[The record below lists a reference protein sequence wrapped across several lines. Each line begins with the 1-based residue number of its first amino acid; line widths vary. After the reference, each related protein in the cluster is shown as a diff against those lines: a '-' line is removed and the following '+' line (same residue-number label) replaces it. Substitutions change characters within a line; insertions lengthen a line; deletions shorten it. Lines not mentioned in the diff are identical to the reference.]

1 MNMIKVIFVIFN
13 SNFLCLKLS
22 TMKKYLI
29 PGCIVILSWACNG
42 GAGSN
47 TSSGND
53 TTAASTNKSS
63 ADTSS
68 SSTASA
74 SAEEDAKGIGKF
86 THIDLPATID
96 KSMVAEGQKIY
107 DLKCSSC
114 HHLDNTKLV
123 GPGWK
128 GVTERRKP
136 EWIMN
141 FVTNTDENLD
151 RNATAQTL
159 LEECMVR
166 MPNQN
171 LSDDDARHVLEF
183 MRNNDAK

>member
-1 MNMIKVIFVIFN
+1 
-13 SNFLCLKLS
+13 
-22 TMKKYLI
+22 MKKYSILAS
-29 PGCIVILSWACNG
+29 VIIFMWACNG
-42 GAGSN
+42 GAGAPSEN
-47 TSSGND
+47 DTSS
-53 TTAASTNKSS
+53 ASS
-63 ADTSS
+63 ANTSS
-68 SSTASA
+68 SSSNTSA

-86 THIDLPATID
+86 THVDLPATID
-96 KSMVAEGQKIY
+96 KSMVAGGQKIY

-128 GVTERRKP
+128 DVTERRKP

-151 RNATAQTL
+151 KNATAQTL

-171 LSDDDARHVLEF
+171 LSDNDARDVLEF

>member
-1 MNMIKVIFVIFN
+1 
-13 SNFLCLKLS
+13 
-22 TMKKYLI
+22 MKKYLI
-29 PGCIVILSWACNG
+29 PGCIIVLAWACGG
-42 GAGSN
+42 GAGAP
-47 TSSGND
+47 SGND
-53 TTAASTNKSS
+53 TTTANTSSTSS
-63 ADTSS
+63 ANS
-68 SSTASA
+68 SSTAASA
-74 SAEEDAKGIGKF
+74 SAEEDAKGLGKF
-86 THIDLPATID
+86 THVDIPATID

-114 HHLDNTKLV
+114 HHIDNTKLV

-128 GVTERRKP
+128 GVTQRRKP

-151 RNATAQTL
+151 KNATAQTL

-171 LSDDDARHVLEF
+171 LSDDDARHILEF
-183 MRNNDAK
+183 MRNNDSK